1 MKLKPFTMPEE
12 VKVLE
17 LKDGYGKFLFSPLE
31 RGFGITIGNSLRRVL
46 LSTIQGAAITG
57 VRIDGVAHE
66 FSTIPGVLEDV
77 PQIIL
82 NLKKVKVTLSTGFES
97 ILHLKVKEKGEVR
110 ASSIKCDAKTTIVN
124 PEQYICTITQERKEP
139 LSMELYVTTGRGYV
153 PSENL
158 KKPDAPIGMIFID
171 GLYSP
176 VTRVLYNVENTR
188 VGQRTD
194 YDKLTMEVWTDER
207 INSKD
212 ALSIASKIL
221 MEHLSMFVDIGE
233 GARVEIAEEVS
244 VESEKLKKLLETKV
258 SELEISVRAR
268 HCLEDAGIETL
279 RDLVQ
284 KTEQEMLEYP
294 NFGRKSLE
302 ELINVLKELNLSF
315 GMDLSGLEDETQNQ
329 D

>member
-1 MKLKPFTMPEE
+1 MKLKPFTIPEE
-12 VKVLE
+12 VKILE

-31 RGFGITIGNSLRRVL
+31 RGFGVTIGNSLRRIL

-77 PQIIL
+77 PQIVL
-82 NLKKVKVTLSTGFES
+82 NLKKVKVTLSTDFES
-97 ILHLKVKEKGEVR
+97 VIHLKVKKKGEVK
-110 ASSIKCDAKTTIVN
+110 ASTIECDAKTKIVN
-124 PEQYICTITQERKEP
+124 PEQYICTLTEAKKEP
-139 LSMELYVTTGRGYV
+139 LLIDLYVTTGRGYV

-158 KKPDAPIGMIFID
+158 KKADIPMGMILVD

-176 VTRVLYNVENTR
+176 VTRVLFDVENTR

-194 YDKLTMEVWTDER
+194 YEKLILEIWTDGR
-207 INSKD
+207 ISSKD

-221 MEHLSMFVDIGE
+221 MEHLTMFVDIGE
-233 GARVEIAEEVS
+233 GVRVEIAEEVS
-244 VESEKLKKLLETKV
+244 VESENLKKMLETKV

-279 RDLVQ
+279 KDLVQ
-284 KTEQEMLEYP
+284 KTEQEMLGYP

-302 ELINVLKELNLSF
+302 ELITVLKESNLSF
-315 GMDLSGLEDETQNQ
+315 GMDLSGLEDETQDQ

>member
-1 MKLKPFTMPEE
+1 MPEE
-12 VKVLE
+12 VEILE
-17 LKDGYGKFLFSPLE
+17 LKGRYGKFLFSPLE
-31 RGFGITIGNSLRRVL
+31 RGFGMTIGNSLRRIL

-77 PQIIL
+77 PQIVL
-82 NLKKVKVTLSTGFES
+82 NLKKVKMTLSTDFES
-97 ILHLKVKEKGEVR
+97 VIHLKVKKKGEVK
-110 ASSIKCDAKTTIVN
+110 ASAIECDAKTTIIN
-124 PEQYICTITQERKEP
+124 PEQYICTVTEAKKEP
-139 LSMELYVTTGRGYV
+139 LLMEFYVTTGRGYV
-153 PSENL
+153 PSESF
-158 KKPDAPIGMIFID
+158 KKPDMPMGMILID

-176 VTRVLYNVENTR
+176 VTRALFNVENTR

-194 YDKLTMEVWTDER
+194 YDKLTLEIWTDER
-207 INSKD
+207 ISSKD
-212 ALSIASKIL
+212 ALSVASKIL
-221 MEHLSMFVDIGE
+221 MDHLLMFVDIGE
-233 GARVEIAEEVS
+233 GARVEIVEEVS
-244 VESEKLKKLLETKV
+244 VDSENLEKLLETKV

-284 KTEQEMLEYP
+284 RTEQEMLGYP

-302 ELINVLKELNLSF
+302 ELINVLKESNLSF
-315 GMDLSGLEDETQNQ
+315 GMDLSGLGDETQDQ